1 MKNKTEPI
9 NIVLASDQTYYIGL
23 WVTLVSLLSNTKTKS
38 VINFFIFDGGINKKS
53 KIKLLKKLKEINKN
67 ISISYLEPQ
76 LGTFKNFNVMYDKP
90 SGSLIYSSVIVPESL
105 NNLDKA
111 IYLDVDLLIL
121 MDIELLWNTKM
132 DGKPIAAVI
141 DYFPDYTTY
150 NDIQNPSK
158 YSIDLNSSYYNT
170 GVLLYD
176 IKALNQFNFTK
187 KCINYLNNEDK
198 KNYTLHDQSAIN
210 VVMNNNFHTLDNNFN
225 FLNGFLLKKTY
236 RENLAAE
243 LDFLNHQQYIFHF
256 TTMKYWNHYIS
267 DFHCEL
273 FYFFLRKYKYHDKF
287 KAYNN
292 PLKFKIKL
300 SIKKILISINYKGI
314 LNVFFSSKT
323 ALIEIEKADFIKKN
337 KRQMYRR
344 FHELS

>member
-9 NIVLASDQTYYIGL
+9 NIVLASDQNYYIGL

-76 LGTFKNFNVMYDKP
+76 LGTFKNFNVPNDKP

-141 DYFPDYTTY
+141 DYWPDYTTY

-198 KNYTLHDQSAIN
+198 KNYTSAIHN
-210 VVMNNNFHTLDNNFN
+210 AVDKITDGNKGVIVTIVGTHNCVSCRGVKHQGAAMVTTKASGVFRDNDSLARKEFFDSLKINNGGHN
-225 FLNGFLLKKTY
+225 
-236 RENLAAE
+236 
-243 LDFLNHQQYIFHF
+243 I
-256 TTMKYWNHYIS
+256 
-267 DFHCEL
+267 
-273 FYFFLRKYKYHDKF
+273 
-287 KAYNN
+287 
-292 PLKFKIKL
+292 
-300 SIKKILISINYKGI
+300 
-314 LNVFFSSKT
+314 
-323 ALIEIEKADFIKKN
+323 
-337 KRQMYRR
+337 
-344 FHELS
+344 